1 MELYFQIDPQLNIPI
16 YQQLVDKIRM
26 AVKKGDMIP
35 GQKLP
40 TVQKLADRLCV
51 AKGTVK
57 RAYDELEHSGLL
69 EKIQGRGTFVCYQ
82 PANSGSR
89 KEQAMAAI
97 DTLLDSLEGMGF
109 SATEINIFLTLKQR
123 ERSENLSTVKVAVV
137 ECNPENLS
145 CISEQLRRIKGI
157 ELYSY
162 LLDGVQA
169 YPYKLDEEMD
179 LVITTA
185 EHAEYL
191 ESILPDK
198 KKIVRTALRL
208 SMETLTGVVKL
219 RSGECVGI
227 LCCSSRFGDILYH
240 HCRKYVKNVAF
251 TKPQIFSAELNIDH
265 YLSDKNAVLVPEH
278 FEKYCSAETAEKL
291 HSFARKCRVVCCA
304 YEMDEGSF
312 LLLEEKLQQLRQSK
326 TM

>member
-1 MELYFQIDPQLNIPI
+1 MEKYFQIDPQLNIPI
-16 YQQLVDKIRM
+16 YQQLVDRIRT
-26 AVKKGDMIP
+26 AVKMGDLVP

-40 TVQKLADRLCV
+40 TVQDLAQQLDV
-51 AKGTVK
+51 AKGTIK

-82 PANSGSR
+82 PADSGSR
-89 KEQAMAAI
+89 KEKAMAAI
-97 DTLLDSLEGMGF
+97 DLLLDELEEMGF
-109 SATEINIFLTLKQR
+109 SATEINIFLDLKQR
-123 ERSENLSTVKVAVV
+123 QRAENLSTVKVAVV

-145 CISEQLRRIKGI
+145 QISEQLRRIKGI

-179 LVITTA
+179 LVITTS
-185 EHAEYL
+185 EHAEYI
-191 ESILPDK
+191 ESVLPDR
-198 KKIVRTALRL
+198 KKISRIALRL
-208 SMETLTGVVKL
+208 SFDTLAGVVKL
-219 RSGECVGI
+219 RSGERTGI
-227 LCCSSRFGDILYH
+227 LCCSSRFGDILYK
-240 HCRKYVKNVAF
+240 HCRSHARNVAF
-251 TKPQIFSAELNIDH
+251 TKPQLFSADLDLAG
-265 YLSDKNAVLVPEH
+265 YLSDKDAVLVPEN
-278 FEKYCSAETAEKL
+278 FEKYCSAEAADQVRVFEKKGKL
-291 HSFARKCRVVCCA
+291 IFCA